1 MYIDA
6 SVAGRATMTEP
17 MASAGSFR
25 RNEALKKHLWRAIAL
40 LAFLAMCIHLVGFNT
55 DWKRMGSWS
64 EIISTMTS
72 FLPSLSF
79 APELAYPLFETLVMA
94 LWGTVLGVIISLPIA
109 YLSAS
114 NVTPSMFF
122 TYPLGRGL
130 IVLFRSTH
138 EIIFALIFVAALGL
152 GPLAG
157 IFALGARCVG
167 FMSKTTAE
175 AIENV
180 RRGPI
185 EALAATGA
193 HPLLQFQYAVVPQIL
208 PIFLG
213 NAIFQL
219 DINVRRAAILGM
231 VGAGGIG
238 LTFSQQ
244 MQNFNYGNAGACIL
258 GIVIV
263 VIIGEIAS
271 NRIRTKIFTGQ

>member
-1 MYIDA
+1 MSGTNL
-6 SVAGRATMTEP
+6 SVAAMPRPRPTTARFGREDAW
-17 MASAGSFR
+17 
-25 RNEALKKHLWRAIAL
+25 KKHIWR
-40 LAFLAMCIHLVGFNT
+40 LAVLVAFIAMCVHLIGFNT
-55 DWKRMGSWS
+55 DWRRMGTWS
-64 EIISTMTS
+64 ETISTFVS
-72 FLPSLSF
+72 FLPDLSF
-79 APELAYPLFETLVMA
+79 LPELAYPMFETLVMA

-114 NVTPSMFF
+114 NVTPNVYL

-157 IFALGARCVG
+157 IFALAARCVG

-193 HPLLQFQYAVVPQIL
+193 HPLMQFQYAVVPQIL

-244 MQNFNYGNAGACIL
+244 MQNFNYANAGACIL
-258 GIVIV
+258 AIIII
-263 VIIGEIAS
+263 VIIGEVAS
-271 NRIRTKIFTGQ
+271 TRIRTKIFTGQ